1 MDSPTATDC
10 NAARLRCATP
20 DGVRPRRFEADFT
33 GGALTADG
41 GALLMGLANQSVGLF
56 RRVAA
61 CFSDHRDAAYVVH
74 EVETLVGQRIL
85 GLTLGYEDLNDHD
98 ALRKDPLLG
107 AVLGRLEKR
116 RDDCEPLAGKSTL
129 NRLEL
134 AAAARLD
141 RKHRKV
147 VADFGRFDA
156 LLAELFAERF
166 RAPPKEL
173 VLDLDAT
180 DVPLHGGQEGRFYHG
195 YYREYCYLPLLVFC
209 GAEPLLVR
217 LRSAAVD
224 AAAGVERDLDALAD
238 RLRAR
243 WPDARLILRTD
254 SGYCREEILA
264 WCEGREG
271 VDYVIGL
278 AKNARLKRMIEGELA
293 DARQSARETGEAA
306 RRFADFRYA
315 TLDSWT
321 RERRVVAKAEA
332 LPGTGVAGA
341 KDNPRF
347 VVTSLPAETHPAR
360 ALYEE
365 FYCARGDAENRVKEH
380 KLDLFS
386 ARCSCNLFDANTL
399 RLYFS
404 TFALILF
411 NRLRDAL
418 ARTADKLASAYPGTL
433 RLRLLKI
440 GARVRVSARRI
451 HVAMAGGCPDK
462 AAFAAAWRALV
473 PT

>member
-10 NAARLRCATP
+10 NAPRLRCATP

-134 AAAARLD
+134 AAARLD

-166 RAPPKEL
+166 RTPPKEL

-195 YYREYCYLPLLVFC
+195 YYRGVLLP
-209 GAEPLLVR
+209 
-217 LRSAAVD
+217 AAVGVLRRR
-224 AAAGVERDLDALAD
+224 AAARAAAQRRRRRGR
-238 RLRAR
+238 RRRAR
-243 WPDARLILRTD
+243 L
-254 SGYCREEILA
+254 
-264 WCEGREG
+264 GR
-271 VDYVIGL
+271 
-278 AKNARLKRMIEGELA
+278 
-293 DARQSARETGEAA
+293 
-306 RRFADFRYA
+306 
-315 TLDSWT
+315 
-321 RERRVVAKAEA
+321 
-332 LPGTGVAGA
+332 AGG
-341 KDNPRF
+341 
-347 VVTSLPAETHPAR
+347 PAAR
-360 ALYEE
+360 ALAGRAPDPAHGLGLLPGGDPGVVRRPGGRRLRDRAGQERAAE
-365 FYCARGDAENRVKEH
+365 ADDRGRIGGRPAERARDRRGRAALRGLPVRHARLLDARAAGGRQGGGAARHRRRRREGQSALRRHVAAGRDASGASALRGVLLRPRRRREPRQGAQAR
-380 KLDLFS
+380 LFS